1 MIKKNLKKLLL
12 TSAVILLPVLAGL
25 LLWDRLPDTINIH
38 WGAEGQADGTA
49 GKAFAVFAPSLFI
62 LATHWLCVLVT
73 AADPKNKNQT
83 PKALGITLWIC
94 PVLSVCV
101 SSLVYSAALGL
112 DFNMNMLFFVPMGI
126 LFAVMGN
133 YMPKFRPNST
143 MGIKTTWALADE
155 ENWNATHRFSGKVWM
170 GGGLL
175 IILLSCLPWAWAA
188 GLVFLVLFAAC
199 FAPIFYSWQF
209 YRKKKAAG
217 VEVPVFRS
225 RCGKWVGVF
234 TAALVIFL
242 FVILFTGNI
251 EYRFG
256 DTALTVDA
264 DRWDGITVAY
274 ADIDDLEYR
283 EEMVSGS
290 REWGYGS
297 ARLLLGSFRNEE
309 FGNFTRYTY
318 SGADCCVVLTVG
330 EKTLVLSGQ
339 DEAATKDLY
348 RQLLDRVG

>member
-1 MIKKNLKKLLL
+1 M
-12 TSAVILLPVLAGL
+12 
-25 LLWDRLPDTINIH
+25 
-38 WGAEGQADGTA
+38 
-49 GKAFAVFAPSLFI
+49 
-62 LATHWLCVLVT
+62 
-73 AADPKNKNQT
+73 
-83 PKALGITLWIC
+83 
-94 PVLSVCV
+94 
-101 SSLVYSAALGL
+101 
-112 DFNMNMLFFVPMGI
+112 
-126 LFAVMGN
+126 
-133 YMPKFRPNST
+133 
-143 MGIKTTWALADE
+143 
-155 ENWNATHRFSGKVWM
+155 
-170 GGGLL
+170 
-175 IILLSCLPWAWAA
+175 
-188 GLVFLVLFAAC
+188 
-199 FAPIFYSWQF
+199 
-209 YRKKKAAG
+209 
-217 VEVPVFRS
+217 EVPVFRS